1 MKKLNSI
8 VLLTT
13 VVLLAL
19 NCKNKTEAEIK
30 TVDNGTTE
38 NTEAYEKQAENFQN
52 NEHYTAAQF
61 TIKGMTCAM
70 GCAKTIEKKLAK
82 MDGMYNAK
90 VDFENELATVE
101 FDAEKIDKDALVS
114 TVSSVSDTYSVQN
127 VQLSDQPFSV
137 KSCKKACKKK
147 CCAKKKECKKECKK
161 KCCAKKC

>member
-8 VLLTT
+8 LLLTT

-30 TVDNGTTE
+30 TMDNGTTQ
-38 NTEAYEKQAENFQN
+38 NTEVYEKQVANFQD

-70 GCAKTIEKKLAK
+70 GCAKIIEKKLAK
-82 MDGMYNAK
+82 MDGMYNAR
-90 VDFENELATVE
+90 VDFDNELASVE
-101 FDAEKIDKDALVS
+101 FDAEKIDKDALIA
-114 TVSSVSDTYSVQN
+114 TVSSVSDNYSVQD

-137 KSCKKACKKK
+137 KSCKKE

>member
-8 VLLTT
+8 LLLTT
-13 VVLLAL
+13 VILLAL

-30 TVDNGTTE
+30 TVENGTTE
-38 NTEAYEKQAENFQN
+38 NTEAYKKQGANFQDSEN
-52 NEHYTAAQF
+52 YATAQF

-114 TVSSVSDTYSVQN
+114 TVSSVSKSYSVEDI
-127 VQLSDQPFSV
+127 QLSDQPF
-137 KSCKKACKKK
+137 
-147 CCAKKKECKKECKK
+147 
-161 KCCAKKC
+161 

>member
-30 TVDNGTTE
+30 TVENGTTE
-38 NTEAYEKQAENFQN
+38 NTEAYEKPVANFQN
-52 NEHYTAAQF
+52 SEHYAAAQF

-101 FDAEKIDKDALVS
+101 FDAEKIDKDALIS
-114 TVSSVSDTYSVQN
+114 MVSSVSKSYSVEDI
-127 VQLSDQPFSV
+127 QLSDQAFS
-137 KSCKKACKKK
+137 K
-147 CCAKKKECKKECKK
+147 
-161 KCCAKKC
+161 

>member
-8 VLLTT
+8 VLLSSI
-13 VVLLAL
+13 VLLAL

-30 TVDNGTTE
+30 TVENGTTE

-52 NEHYTAAQF
+52 NEHYAAAQF

-101 FDAEKIDKDALVS
+101 FDAEKIDKDALIS
-114 TVSSVSDTYSVQN
+114 MVSSVSKSYSVEN
-127 VQLSDQPFSV
+127 LQLSDQAFS
-137 KSCKKACKKK
+137 K
-147 CCAKKKECKKECKK
+147 
-161 KCCAKKC
+161 

>member
-1 MKKLNSI
+1 MKRLNSI
-8 VLLTT
+8 LLLTT

-19 NCKNKTEAEIK
+19 SCKNKTEAEIK
-30 TVDNGTTE
+30 TVENGTTE
-38 NTEAYEKQAENFQN
+38 NTEAYENQVANFQDSEN
-52 NEHYTAAQF
+52 YAAAQF

-114 TVSSVSDTYSVQN
+114 TVSSVSDTYYVQD
-127 VQLSDQPFSV
+127 VKLSDQPFSV
-137 KSCKKACKKK
+137 KSCKKDCKKE
-147 CCAKKKECKKECKK
+147 CCAKNKDCKKECKK
-161 KCCAKKC
+161 KCCTKKA

>member
-19 NCKNKTEAEIK
+19 SCKNKTEAEIK
-30 TVDNGTTE
+30 TVENGTTE
-38 NTEAYEKQAENFQN
+38 NTEAYEKQGANFQD
-52 NEHYTAAQF
+52 NEHYAAAQF

-114 TVSSVSDTYSVQN
+114 TVSSVSKSYSVEDI
-127 VQLSDQPFSV
+127 QLSDQAFS
-137 KSCKKACKKK
+137 K
-147 CCAKKKECKKECKK
+147 
-161 KCCAKKC
+161 

>member
-8 VLLTT
+8 LLLTT

-30 TVDNGTTE
+30 TVENGTTE
-38 NTEAYEKQAENFQN
+38 NTEVYEKQVANFQD

-70 GCAKTIEKKLAK
+70 GCAKIIEKKLAK

-101 FDAEKIDKDALVS
+101 FNAEKIDKDALVS
-114 TVSSVSDTYSVQN
+114 AVTSVSDTYSVQD

-137 KSCKKACKKK
+137 KSCKKE

>member
-1 MKKLNSI
+1 MKKLRSI

-13 VVLLAL
+13 VVLLTL
-19 NCKNKTEAEIK
+19 NCKNNTEAEIK
-30 TVDNGTTE
+30 TVENGTTE
-38 NTEAYEKQAENFQN
+38 NTEAYEKQGADFQD
-52 NEHYTAAQF
+52 NEHYAAAQF

-114 TVSSVSDTYSVQN
+114 TVSSVSKSYSVEDIK
-127 VQLSDQPFSV
+127 LSDQAFS
-137 KSCKKACKKK
+137 K
-147 CCAKKKECKKECKK
+147 
-161 KCCAKKC
+161 

>member
-1 MKKLNSI
+1 MKRLNSI
-8 VLLTT
+8 LLLTT

-19 NCKNKTEAEIK
+19 SCKNKTEAEIK
-30 TVDNGTTE
+30 TVENGTTE
-38 NTEAYEKQAENFQN
+38 NNEAYENQVANFQDSEN
-52 NEHYTAAQF
+52 YAAAQF

-114 TVSSVSDTYSVQN
+114 TVSSVSDTYSVQD
-127 VQLSDQPFSV
+127 VKLSDQPFSV
-137 KSCKKACKKK
+137 KSCKKD
-147 CCAKKKECKKECKK
+147 CKKECKK
-161 KCCAKKC
+161 KCCTKKA

>member
-8 VLLTT
+8 VLLSTI
-13 VVLLAL
+13 VLLAL

-30 TVDNGTTE
+30 TVENGTTE
-38 NTEAYEKQAENFQN
+38 NTEAYEKQGANFQD
-52 NEHYTAAQF
+52 NEHYAAAQF

-114 TVSSVSDTYSVQN
+114 TVSSVSKSYSVEN
-127 VQLSDQPFSV
+127 LQLSDQAFS
-137 KSCKKACKKK
+137 K
-147 CCAKKKECKKECKK
+147 
-161 KCCAKKC
+161 

>member
-30 TVDNGTTE
+30 TVENGTTE
-38 NTEAYEKQAENFQN
+38 NTKAYEKQIANFQD
-52 NEHYTAAQF
+52 NEHYAAAQF

-82 MDGMYNAK
+82 MDGMFNAK

-114 TVSSVSDTYSVQN
+114 MVSSVSKSYSVEDI
-127 VQLSDQPFSV
+127 QLSDQAFS
-137 KSCKKACKKK
+137 K
-147 CCAKKKECKKECKK
+147 
-161 KCCAKKC
+161 

>member
-13 VVLLAL
+13 VILLAL

-30 TVDNGTTE
+30 TVENGTTE
-38 NTEAYEKQAENFQN
+38 NAEAYEKQGANFQN
-52 NEHYTAAQF
+52 NEHYATAQF

-114 TVSSVSDTYSVQN
+114 TVSSVSKSYSVEDI
-127 VQLSDQPFSV
+127 QLSDQAFS
-137 KSCKKACKKK
+137 K
-147 CCAKKKECKKECKK
+147 
-161 KCCAKKC
+161 

>member
-8 VLLTT
+8 VLLSSI
-13 VVLLAL
+13 VLLAL

-30 TVDNGTTE
+30 TVENGTTE

-114 TVSSVSDTYSVQN
+114 TVSSVSKSYSVEN
-127 VQLSDQPFSV
+127 LQLSDQAFS
-137 KSCKKACKKK
+137 K
-147 CCAKKKECKKECKK
+147 
-161 KCCAKKC
+161 

>member
-8 VLLTT
+8 LLLTT

-38 NTEAYEKQAENFQN
+38 NTEVYEKQVANFQD

-70 GCAKTIEKKLAK
+70 GCAKIIEKKLAK

-101 FDAEKIDKDALVS
+101 FNAEKIDKDALVS
-114 TVSSVSDTYSVQN
+114 AVTSVSDTYSVQD

-137 KSCKKACKKK
+137 KSCKKE

>member
-8 VLLTT
+8 VLLSSI
-13 VVLLAL
+13 VLLAL

-30 TVDNGTTE
+30 TVENGTTE

-52 NEHYTAAQF
+52 NEHYAAAQF

-114 TVSSVSDTYSVQN
+114 TVSSVSKSYSVEN
-127 VQLSDQPFSV
+127 LQLSDQAFS
-137 KSCKKACKKK
+137 K
-147 CCAKKKECKKECKK
+147 
-161 KCCAKKC
+161 

>member
-1 MKKLNSI
+1 MKKINSI

-13 VVLLAL
+13 FVLLAL

-30 TVDNGTTE
+30 TVENGVTE
-38 NTEAYEKQAENFQN
+38 NTEAHEKQVANFQDSEN
-52 NEHYTAAQF
+52 YATAQF

-114 TVSSVSDTYSVQN
+114 TVSSVSKSYSVEDI
-127 VQLSDQPFSV
+127 QLSDQPF
-137 KSCKKACKKK
+137 
-147 CCAKKKECKKECKK
+147 
-161 KCCAKKC
+161 

>member
-8 VLLTT
+8 VLLST
-13 VVLLAL
+13 VILLVL

-30 TVDNGTTE
+30 TVENGTTE
-38 NTEAYEKQAENFQN
+38 NTEAYEKQDANFQE
-52 NEHYTAAQF
+52 NEHYAAAQF

-101 FDAEKIDKDALVS
+101 FDAEKIDKDALIS
-114 TVSSVSDTYSVQN
+114 TVSSVSKSYSVEDM
-127 VQLSDQPFSV
+127 QLSDQAFS
-137 KSCKKACKKK
+137 K
-147 CCAKKKECKKECKK
+147 
-161 KCCAKKC
+161 

>member
-8 VLLTT
+8 LLLTT

-30 TVDNGTTE
+30 TVEYGTTE
-38 NTEAYEKQAENFQN
+38 NTEAYEKQAENFQD

-70 GCAKTIEKKLAK
+70 GCAKIIEKKLAK

-90 VDFENELATVE
+90 VDFDNELATVE

-114 TVSSVSDTYSVQN
+114 TVSSVSKSYSVEDI
-127 VQLSDQPFSV
+127 QLSDQAFS
-137 KSCKKACKKK
+137 K
-147 CCAKKKECKKECKK
+147 
-161 KCCAKKC
+161 

>member
-1 MKKLNSI
+1 MKKINSI

-13 VVLLAL
+13 LVLLAL

-30 TVDNGTTE
+30 TVENGVNE
-38 NTEAYEKQAENFQN
+38 NTEAYEKQVANFQDSEN
-52 NEHYTAAQF
+52 YATAQF

-114 TVSSVSDTYSVQN
+114 TVSSVSKSYSVEDI
-127 VQLSDQPFSV
+127 QLSDQPF
-137 KSCKKACKKK
+137 
-147 CCAKKKECKKECKK
+147 
-161 KCCAKKC
+161 

>member
-13 VVLLAL
+13 VILLAL

-30 TVDNGTTE
+30 TLENGTTE
-38 NTEAYEKQAENFQN
+38 NTKAYEKQIANFQDSEN
-52 NEHYTAAQF
+52 YATAQF

-82 MDGMYNAK
+82 MDGMFNAK

-114 TVSSVSDTYSVQN
+114 TVSSVSKSYSVEDI
-127 VQLSDQPFSV
+127 QLSDQAFS
-137 KSCKKACKKK
+137 K
-147 CCAKKKECKKECKK
+147 
-161 KCCAKKC
+161 